1 MQNHRARARLD
12 HLVWVTDAD
21 RRSTLRHHERSWPR
35 TVRLYREVGR
45 LGEVVGSDYGRFS
58 LSNNPVNSRSWN
70 YRGCWHQTC
79 PPAVIEELFGLLSS
93 P

>member
-21 RRSTLRHHERSWPR
+21 RVTPKRIGRGPQTTLPEALSLRA
-35 TVRLYREVGR
+35 GD
-45 LGEVVGSDYGRFS
+45 SDYERYS

-79 PPAVIEELFGLLSS
+79 PPVVIG
-93 P
+93 